1 MLYSGG
7 SHTSTLRAPPSRTE
21 IRYSGAAHRTY
32 PATAEPRNSC
42 HGFIDDQ
49 LHDFL
54 VSQPEQLTQR
64 VVVVLADFRARPRGS
79 GRRPRE
85 THPRSLNRDTTQP
98 RMIQHDN
105 VAASFEL
112 GVCEDVGAGRNAVNR
127 YVNALQDFFER
138 TGLKADRP

>member
-1 MLYSGG
+1 MGTLTIIGLMSRSAPLI
-7 SHTSTLRAPPSRTE
+7 SHWSSPSVGFFSPP
-21 IRYSGAAHRTY
+21 G
-32 PATAEPRNSC
+32 TAEPRNSC
-42 HGFIDDQ
+42 HGFIGHQ
-49 LHDFL
+49 LYNFL
-54 VSQPEQLTQR
+54 VSQPEQLMQN

-85 THPRSLNRDTTQP
+85 THPRSLDRETTQP
-98 RMIQHDN
+98 RMIQHNN

-112 GVCEDVGAGRNAVNR
+112 GVGEYVGAGRKAVNR